1 VIDHPTS
8 IHPIF
13 LAGKVEN
20 MATED
25 EKGKIFTQVMK
36 KKKQPALIQTATSL
50 FSATIHLHPDNRL
63 SDELNSSEKFL
74 SVTDARLL
82 DSRQKVAAK
91 YPYLAIQVSQIV
103 WITPLGDSKE
113 G

>member
-1 VIDHPTS
+1 
-8 IHPIF
+8 
-13 LAGKVEN
+13 
-20 MATED
+20 MAISD
-25 EKGKIFTQVMK
+25 EKGKIFTPVMK
-36 KKKQPALIQTATSL
+36 KKKLSALIQTTTSL
-50 FSATIHLHPDNRL
+50 FSATVHLHPDNRL

-82 DSRQKVAAK
+82 DSRQKVTAK